1 MLRPL
6 HFVLLL
12 LAIAFVVSV
21 PVPDQVAENIPSNIE
36 ERAEVNDLEADASY
50 WGYARPWRYGWGG
63 GWYGRGWGWGGRGWG
78 GGWYGRGWGGRGW
91 GWW

>member
-36 ERAEVNDLEADASY
+36 ERAQANDLEADASY

-63 GWYGRGWGWGGRGWG
+63 GLYGRGWGWGGRGWG